1 MENISKNQNFLGI
14 NKNSIERLIVDKEE
28 AEKAYKA
35 LENYKANKIK
45 DSYDF
50 FNKISKGNGSRAYN
64 KFTYDKLSHSL
75 EYTTAFQYLH
85 DKKKFNLDTK
95 EGEELHFYR
104 NKNQY
109 NKAPKDLQTMINF
122 VKAGYFIFEGF
133 SPCHNLKKGS
143 NDYKSRKA
151 TLSTT
156 IYLVRSKKLYSPN
169 QYSPMY
175 NISFRGTLGTSF
187 EGCQFIYNHTTGKL
201 VTDNIN
207 RGTWDYGKYAT
218 LMHYI
223 LDIDPWLRFG
233 NGDNIETPDLFIMDE
248 TQEKLYMEPGAI
260 NKAKEMKKKSS
271 IFMSDKS
278 ILAEFNQ
285 FLKWDKENSENL
297 AYTLSG
303 DREKELITSKLAKS
317 KEEFIDEE
325 YVKNAEKRF
334 DNDSVSNIDEA
345 YKDAWFD
352 YVSFLTYLENREFLS
367 DKNNIIQY
375 ANTNPISL
383 REIISDSRE
392 KEKYGETMFKSAFSN
407 LKPEE
412 RVEGTKVSTDVPIKL
427 ELVFTQDVK
436 DAVQDVKNKLGDE
449 EGRNQALFYINSI
462 VVALNEKIK
471 RFNFEVVQNPQN
483 DPLEA
488 IFSSF
493 SVTFKQFRM
502 VSKIESIILSNQ
514 VLSKNAKRFISNNEP
529 INNPDSSESNE
540 SLVNPCQPEYLD
552 YSCEDFAY
560 GTLAL
565 AAIIATLLV
574 GTGKIIYDKVT
585 KDRIDKIAKRLS
597 KELSKLFSDE
607 YDKLKI
613 IDKNIKD
620 RILKSKLVESIA
632 EYDKYGVYN
641 VYEPIDMITKVDYIK
656 NRTNTLLLHAKEAK
670 NYSEFLQL
678 AKNDKFN
685 QKVVDG
691 YMYKEVFE
699 DVSLLDELV
708 KFEYGV
714 NNTDQ
719 VTRIN
724 YIQSIVEEITDKLLG
739 CIEPLITKEPG
750 VTSEFRRDDVA
761 IDWNKIG
768 KNLIKNQLKFVLAYE
783 TRIETDYDS
792 IQENIEKLIEKL

>member
-14 NKNSIERLIVDKEE
+14 NKKTIERLIVDKDEV
-28 AEKAYKA
+28 EKAYKA
-35 LENYKANKIK
+35 LENYKTNKIK

-50 FNKISKGNGSRAYN
+50 FNKISDGNGSRAYN

-85 DKKKFNLDTK
+85 DKKKFDLDTK

-133 SPCHNLKKGS
+133 SPCHNLRKGS
-143 NDYKSRKA
+143 DDYKSRKA
-151 TLSTT
+151 TLATT

-169 QYSPMY
+169 QYSLMH
-175 NISFRGTLGTSF
+175 NISFRGTPGTSF
-187 EGCQFIYNHTTGKL
+187 EGCQFIYNHITGKL

-207 RGTWDYGKYAT
+207 KGTWDYGKYAT

-260 NKAKEMKKKSS
+260 QKAKNIKKKNS
-271 IFMSDKS
+271 IFMSDRFV
-278 ILAEFNQ
+278 LAEFNQ
-285 FLKWDKENSENL
+285 FLKWNKENSENL
-297 AYTLSG
+297 SYILSG
-303 DREKELITSKLAKS
+303 DKEKELIISKLAKS
-317 KEEFIDEE
+317 KEEFINEE
-325 YVKNAEKRF
+325 YIKNAEKRF
-334 DNDSVSNIDEA
+334 DNNTVSNIDEA
-345 YKDAWFD
+345 YKDAWFN

-367 DKNNIIQY
+367 DENNIIQY
-375 ANTNPISL
+375 ANTDPISL

-392 KEKYGETMFKSAFSN
+392 KEKYGEILFKSAFIN

-412 RVEGTKVSTDVPIKL
+412 RIEGTKISTEVPIKL
-427 ELVFTQDVK
+427 ELVFTQEIK
-436 DAVQDVKNKLGDE
+436 DIVQDVKNKLGDE
-449 EGRNQALFYINSI
+449 EARNQALFYTNSI

-471 RFNFEVVQNPQN
+471 RFNFEVVQNTQN

-488 IFSSF
+488 IFGSF
-493 SVTFKQFRM
+493 SINFRQFRT
-502 VSKIESIILSNQ
+502 VSKIESIILSNK
-514 VLSKNAKRFISNNEP
+514 VLSKNAERFISNNEA

-540 SLVNPCQPEYLD
+540 DLVNPSIPEYLD
-552 YSCEDFAY
+552 YSCEGFSY
-560 GTLAL
+560 SILAL
-565 AAIIATLLV
+565 AAIIVTLLV
-574 GTGKIIYDKVT
+574 GAGKIIYDKVT
-585 KDRIDKIAKRLS
+585 KDHIDKIAKRLS
-597 KELSKLFSDE
+597 KDLVKLFSDE
-607 YDKLKI
+607 YDKLKV

-632 EYDKYGVYN
+632 EYDKYGIYN
-641 VYEPIDMITKVDYIK
+641 VYESSDMITKVDYIT

-685 QKVVDG
+685 QKVIDG
-691 YMYKEVFE
+691 YIYKEVFE

-714 NNTDQ
+714 TNTDQ
-719 VTRIN
+719 ATRIS
-724 YIQSIVEEITDKLLG
+724 YIQSIVEDITDKLLG
-739 CIEPLITKEPG
+739 SIEPLITKEPG

-761 IDWNKIG
+761 IDWSRIG
-768 KNLIKNQLKFVLAYE
+768 KNPIKNQLKFILVYE
-783 TRIETDYDS
+783 THIESDYDN
-792 IQENIEKLIEKL
+792 IQENIEKLIEKI